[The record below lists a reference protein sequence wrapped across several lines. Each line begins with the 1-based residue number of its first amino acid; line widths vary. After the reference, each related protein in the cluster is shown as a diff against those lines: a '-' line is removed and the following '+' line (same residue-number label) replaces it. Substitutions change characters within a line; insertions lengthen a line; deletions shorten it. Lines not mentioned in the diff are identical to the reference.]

1 MTLVQEYGSFV
12 EEEWID
18 WKAINKKTIDV
29 MKYGVAMLVE
39 DHLIW
44 LSVKMLLFQ
53 V

>member
-1 MTLVQEYGSFV
+1 M

-29 MKYGVAMLVE
+29 VKNGVVLLVE

-44 LSVKMLLFQ
+44 FSVKMVLLQ